1 MKKLKEKALILK
13 CTKYGEADLIV
24 KALTQS
30 GSQISLLARAA
41 LKSKKRFG
49 GGVLEPTHFVELSYS
64 EKAHGNSDRLGTL
77 DEASL
82 IDGFEE
88 LRKNYDCLEQALY
101 IVECISKVSQENDMH
116 SVELFNLVGN
126 ALRSLSKLSP
136 AEKIYE
142 RFQLHFCLKL
152 LFQQGVLEPEG
163 WMQSYLKVPLA
174 DHQALSQFPD
184 PQMDFHRMWAENKV
198 REYLSTGML
207 TS

>member
-24 KALTQS
+24 KALTQN
-30 GSQISLLARAA
+30 GSQVSLLARAA

-64 EKAHGNSDRLGTL
+64 EKAGGGDRLGTL

-82 IDGFEE
+82 LDGFEG

-101 IVECISKVSQENDMH
+101 IVECISKVSQENDAY

-126 ALRSLSKLSP
+126 ALRSLAKLSES
-136 AEKIYE
+136 EKTYD
-142 RFQLHFCLKL
+142 RFRLHFCLKL

-163 WMQSYLKVPLA
+163 WMQAYLKVPLA
-174 DHQALSQFPD
+174 DHPALSQFPD
-184 PQMDFHRMWAENKV
+184 PQIDFHRMWAENKV